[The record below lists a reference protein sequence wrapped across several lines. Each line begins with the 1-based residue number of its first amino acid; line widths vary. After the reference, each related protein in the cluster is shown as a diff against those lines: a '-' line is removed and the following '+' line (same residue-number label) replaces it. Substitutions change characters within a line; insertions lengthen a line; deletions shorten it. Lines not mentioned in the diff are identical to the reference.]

1 MKLSSSNRTTLKQM
15 IALGKDHDIL
25 LQNMKQSISLQ
36 RQTLCKRD
44 EMAQACKQID
54 HVCVADCKI
63 AHSNINKTIED
74 LKNNAYPGYNISYD
88 NIDIRRERRHMSM
101 AVQNLDIH
109 WVNHR
114 CTFNR
119 ISGNHLSTHP
129 GTGVLKVPNI
139 SLLPNLYEQKMQR
152 QNLIVLVSRILVQHF
167 SALSFLESVCIRHIS
182 HKYVKEMSM
191 KSEQVL

>member
-1 MKLSSSNRTTLKQM
+1 
-15 IALGKDHDIL
+15 
-25 LQNMKQSISLQ
+25 MKQSISH
-36 RQTLCKRD
+36 RQTQIKQTLYKRD

-54 HVCVADCKI
+54 HVCVADCRV
-63 AHSNINKTIED
+63 AHSNINKT
-74 LKNNAYPGYNISYD
+74 NNISYG

-101 AVQNLDIH
+101 ADQNLDIH

-119 ISGNHLSTHP
+119 VSGNHLSTDP
-129 GTGVLKVPNI
+129 GPGVLKVPNI
-139 SLLPNLYEQKMQR
+139 SILPSLDEQKMQR

-167 SALSFLESVCIRHIS
+167 SALSSLESVCIRHIP

-191 KSEQVL
+191 KSEQV